1 MIKLP
6 AYLTG
11 FSSRSD
17 GSAGIRLATQE
28 LTEQDFGNLKRSL
41 NQFGWFLF
49 SENPINEADIPTE
62 NAEDKDKTP
71 SKRLRAVLFILYKQK
86 SRTEDFETFYRIT
99 MSDIIEL
106 WKTKI
111 DTD

>member
-17 GSAGIRLATQE
+17 GSAGIRFATQE
-28 LTEQDFGNLKRSL
+28 LSLEEFGQLKNSL
-41 NQFGWFLF
+41 NEFGYLLF
-49 SENPINEADIPTE
+49 KPSLIQGEDIPTE
-62 NAEDKDKTP
+62 NVEDKSKTP

-86 SRTEDFETFYRIT
+86 GIKKDFEIYYRQQV
-99 MSDIIEL
+99 DKIIEYV
-106 WKTKI
+106 KTKL
-111 DTD
+111 D